1 MGLGEVH
8 PFVPLDAE
16 ELDTEGLQKQ
26 EEEEEELGI
35 LQYLDQLEQVT
46 ANMFWKYKQFVC
58 LMTYQRCSAFKW
70 DPQNISMINHCLN
83 TFIQKLSLFIVHT
96 LYISGFFLYPKQATQ
111 KVVQKLAVSGLA
123 KGRQFE
129 ERWKRNMG
137 TGLFLFKLLLY
148 CGFRE
153 INEI

>member
-1 MGLGEVH
+1 MGTSSWSEHSHLPFWLFMFSSWWNFFLIREKNYLIWFGLGGFLLVCKGYSKAAS
-8 PFVPLDAE
+8 VA
-16 ELDTEGLQKQ
+16 
-26 EEEEEELGI
+26 
-35 LQYLDQLEQVT
+35 YS

-96 LYISGFFLYPKQATQ
+96 LYISGFFLYPEQATQ
-111 KVVQKLAVSGLA
+111 KVVQKFAVSGLA

-129 ERWKRNMG
+129 ERWKRKI
-137 TGLFLFKLLLY
+137 L
-148 CGFRE
+148 
-153 INEI
+153 